1 MHSNHA
7 LQPHLSTWLL
17 FLLAQL
23 ICSGHT
29 PPAARAQETET
40 AAAPGSVIA
49 KMGQEVEK
57 VQPFVTGQWTKK
69 WIAEVA
75 NLEKVR
81 PRRIQVK
88 AQETLADESL
98 FYSGRYGSP
107 LTYARAL
114 DLAEKHSFSPKDGSK
129 VFDFGYGSI
138 GHLRMLA
145 QMGIDVTACDVDP
158 LLPILY
164 SECSG
169 PYRSG
174 RIQLLDGK
182 FPADS
187 SLVQKAGDSY
197 DLFLSKN
204 TLKLGYIHP
213 TREPA
218 SPRHVID
225 LGVTDEVFLRQ
236 VASML
241 KPQGLFVIYNFCP
254 PKAPDDKP
262 YIPWAEGESPFTKEL
277 FEAAGFEV
285 LEWNVVDDKP
295 ARDLGR
301 LLSWDTDGGM
311 DLENGLFAWYTIAR
325 KK

>member
-7 LQPHLSTWLL
+7 PRRPLSKWLIHL
-17 FLLAQL
+17 FAVL
-23 ICSGHT
+23 ICVSYSPT
-29 PPAARAQETET
+29 ATQAQETET

-49 KMGQEVEK
+49 KMGEEVEK
-57 VQPFVTGQWTKK
+57 VQSFVAGDWTKR

-75 NLEKVR
+75 QLEKVR

-88 AQETLADESL
+88 EQDILADESL

-107 LTYARAL
+107 LTYARAF
-114 DLAEKHSFSPKDGSK
+114 DLAEKHGFAPTEGSR

-145 QMGIDVTACDVDP
+145 QMGIDVTGCDVDP
-158 LLPILY
+158 LLPIMY
-164 SECSG
+164 ADSSG

-174 RIQLLDGK
+174 HVQLLDGK
-182 FPADS
+182 FPAEP

-197 DLFLSKN
+197 ELFLSKN

-225 LGVTDEVFLRQ
+225 LGVTDEVFLKQ

-254 PKAPDDKP
+254 PKAPADKP
-262 YIPWAEGESPFTKEL
+262 YIPWAEGESPFTKEQ
-277 FEAAGFEV
+277 FEEAGFEV

-301 LLSWDTDGGM
+301 LLSWDTEGGM